1 MLWPSDNALN
11 TNSQLVHPL
20 ADNYKLSGYVNIEVY
35 LVRCDNA
42 TVRWGVNRLDS
53 ILLLAFMVGT
63 TVAGCASS
71 GPSGRDLI
79 AAANEEHASF
89 ALVELSEPSLD
100 LVANWHRPT
109 FSAVFSD
116 YRGPKL
122 QKVDVGDTVQIN
134 IWETG
139 TGGLFSTPGSDITGS
154 RGARTSALPEQV
166 VARDGTV
173 NVPFAGRIR
182 VAGKTPVEIERRI
195 VSQLAGKTADPQ
207 AMVTLTRNVSYSA
220 TVTGDVT
227 SGARVPLSPN
237 GDRVLDVIA
246 AAGGIKAPVHES
258 FITVSREGTSLTV
271 PMQAILANTR
281 ENIYVRPG
289 DVVTVFRAPQS
300 FTAFGATGRNAVIG
314 FDAGGITLEE
324 AMGKAGGLIDD
335 RADPRGVFVMRYEPV
350 DLVRQ
355 YPKVPDYM
363 LQGTVVP
370 VVYRLDMTDPT
381 SLFRAR
387 RFTMRDKDILYVSHA
402 PISEVEK
409 VFRVFQTLTSPVVTG
424 AHMYNAFTP

>member
-1 MLWPSDNALN
+1 MGGAHRFFGVIWLGVKRLI
-11 TNSQLVHPL
+11 LF
-20 ADNYKLSGYVNIEVY
+20 LSGI
-35 LVRCDNA
+35 LCAA
-42 TVRWGVNRLDS
+42 TIVS
-53 ILLLAFMVGT
+53 
-63 TVAGCASS
+63 GCASS

-79 AAANEEHASF
+79 SAAHEDQPSF
-89 ALVELSEPSLD
+89 ALVELSGPSLD
-100 LVANWHRPT
+100 LVANWHHPT

-116 YRGPKL
+116 YRGPKI

-139 TGGLFSTPGSDITGS
+139 TGGLFSTPGSDLAGS
-154 RGARTSALPEQV
+154 GGGARSSAIPEQV
-166 VARDGTV
+166 VARDGTI

-182 VAGKTPVEIERRI
+182 VAGKTPVEIESKI
-195 VSQLAGKTADPQ
+195 INQLAGKTADPQ

-246 AAGGIKAPVHES
+246 MAGGIKAPVHES
-258 FITVSREGTSLTV
+258 FITVSRDGMSLTV
-271 PMQAILANTR
+271 PMHAILSNTR

-324 AMGKAGGLIDD
+324 AMGKAGGLLDD
-335 RADPRGVFVMRYEPV
+335 RADPKGVFILRYEPV

-355 YPKVPDYM
+355 YPQIPQY
-363 LQGTVVP
+363 LLEGSVVP

-387 RFTMRDKDILYVSHA
+387 RFSMRDKDILYVSHA
-402 PISEVEK
+402 PINEVEK
-409 VFRVFQTLTSPVVTG
+409 AFRVFQSLTSPVVSG
-424 AHMYNAFTP
+424 ARVYNGLAP